1 MKIEYKSVIHRHSYT
16 AGVKPSPVELVPGE
30 LALNI
35 ADSKLYTLGAT
46 GSVIDLTS
54 VASRFNF
61 NGLVDGYVLVFDSA
75 SGRFLANQALDGGT
89 F

>member
-16 AGVKPSPVELVPGE
+16 AGTVPSVVELVPGE

-35 ADSKLYTLGAT
+35 ADSKLYTLGAN
-46 GSVIDLTS
+46 GSVVDLTS
-54 VASRFNF
+54 VGSRFNF
-61 NGLVDGYVLVFDSA
+61 NGLVDGYVLVFDTA
-75 SGRFLANQALDGGT
+75 SGRFVATAALDGGT